1 MGFLWD
7 FASIYMWFS
16 SVKIFEHGGFIHG
29 LKTPQLYGE
38 SGHQIRGTHVE
49 RCMERCVTAAVLF

>member
-1 MGFLWD
+1 
-7 FASIYMWFS
+7 MWFS

-49 RCMERCVTAAVLF
+49 RCVERCVTAAVLF